1 MKNQYEEAPIGWDIF
16 CIHPG
21 VKRSNSAIT
30 NLFSEISTL
39 FYFQGNKTRVIP
51 QHLCAL
57 VHKLLSRLQTM
68 ASTSSESVEKELCK
82 LVVTHKDGN
91 ELHVKLC
98 VTTWVNKNLHAF
110 FRTVEEY
117 IYGEE
122 VPAPIEITV
131 ITDSGMRVV
140 LDECKTPKESWDAK
154 PDKEYLTS
162 VRELE
167 DDSDEYDPYTGMPVG
182 PHGPVVFTTNE
193 EVKKK

>member
-1 MKNQYEEAPIGWDIF
+1 MKIGWNIF

-21 VKRSNSAIT
+21 VQRSNSAIT

-57 VHKLLSRLQTM
+57 EPLSRLQTM

-82 LVVTHKDGN
+82 LVITHKDGK
-91 ELHVKLC
+91 ELDVKLGL
-98 VTTWVNKNLHAF
+98 TTWVNKNLHAF
-110 FRTVEEY
+110 FRAVEEY
-117 IYGEE
+117 IYGKE
-122 VPAPIEITV
+122 VPPPIEITV

-140 LDECKTPKESWDAK
+140 LNECKTPKDSWDAK
-154 PDKEYLTS
+154 PNKEYLTS

-167 DDSDEYDPYTGMPVG
+167 DDSEYDPYTGMPVG
-182 PHGPVVFTTNE
+182 PYGPVVVTDE
-193 EVKKK
+193 ETKKE